1 MALLLT
7 CSIQSEQI
15 TQSLLS
21 KQASPVE
28 REQITIRRE
37 VLDVQ
42 ANVTSKAVPIVGY
55 PKHNSRT
62 DVVTVEEP
70 LEIWVAYEDKNA
82 EPVEFSLSITMR
94 TPGDDEALV
103 TGFLFSEGIIRSRED
118 IGSIEVFGPFTQP
131 YELQNQIKVSLK
143 SGERMAE
150 KNFQR
155 YFYSNSS
162 CGVCGKASIQALE
175 MLHQPRIEETGFTI
189 HDQTLRQLP
198 EQLRSSQ
205 QEFDKTGGLHGV
217 ALVNTGGE
225 ILLSRE
231 DIGRHNAMDKL
242 IGQLVIENT
251 LEMSDKM
258 ILVSGRASFE
268 LVQKALMADIP
279 CFASIGAPS
288 SAAVDLANTFGMT
301 LIGFL
306 KENSYN
312 IYHGAFRILD

>member
-1 MALLLT
+1 MAA
-7 CSIQSEQI
+7 SGI
-15 TQSLLS
+15 S
-21 KQASPVE
+21 KE
-28 REQITIRRE
+28 
-37 VLDVQ
+37 
-42 ANVTSKAVPIVGY
+42 VPIISY
-55 PKHNSRT
+55 PDHNSRI

-70 LEIWVAYEDKNA
+70 LEIWVAYKDNKE
-82 EPVEFSLSITMR
+82 EFVELSLSITMR

-118 IGSIEVFGPFTQP
+118 IEGIELFGPLTQP
-131 YELQNQIKVSLK
+131 YSLQNQIKVSLK

-175 MLHQPRIEETGFTI
+175 MLHQPNIEKTGFTI

-198 EQLRSSQ
+198 GQLHLPQ
-205 QEFDKTGGLHGV
+205 PEFEKTGGLHGV
-217 ALVNTGGE
+217 ALVNRHGE
-225 ILLSRE
+225 ILLTRE

-242 IGQLVIENT
+242 IGQLIMEDSM
-251 LEMSDKM
+251 EMNDKM

-268 LVQKALMADIP
+268 LVQKALIADIP

-288 SAAVDLANTFGMT
+288 SAAVDLANTFGLT

-306 KENSYN
+306 KENNYN
-312 IYHGAFRILD
+312 IYNSAFRVVD